1 MENMQPKYR
10 IYRRGK
16 GVFYWQ
22 EIGGTKR
29 GSLHTKERHAA
40 EELVRAMNESHRQPT
55 LNLALGRA
63 YLSAHDPQMI
73 ERTWQR
79 VMDEIASHGTESS
92 RVRYRRAMRCRA
104 YDPIRKKALVQ
115 TTSEDLLTILR
126 TSTNSAAFF
135 LRRLHNL
142 ALDFGWLP
150 WPVLPNSAWPKI
162 HSKTR
167 RAITEAEHLA
177 IVAQEQNTERRAY
190 YELLWLTGASQ
201 TDAAEL
207 TAEHINWRENVLS
220 YRRRKLGPHSEPA
233 RMTIGPKL
241 RALLLSLPPSG
252 DLFPR
257 IKQEQPK
264 HRSTEFAR
272 RCRVANIKGVSL
284 HCYRHAWAQR
294 AKACGYPQRF
304 AQEALGHASKAVH
317 EAYARGGTVVCPA
330 LDEYEQIAAEKIM
343 PIPGSYVMHPLRYGQ
358 GS

>member
-1 MENMQPKYR
+1 MQEKYR
-10 IYRRGK
+10 IFRRSN
-16 GVFYWQ
+16 GVYYWQ
-22 EIGGTKR
+22 HKETAAQ
-29 GSLHTKERHAA
+29 GSLKTKDKREAA
-40 EELVRAMNESHRQPT
+40 RLLIAKNESESQPT

-73 ERTWQR
+73 ERTWQK

-104 YDPIRKKALVQ
+104 YDAIRKKVLVQ

-126 TSTNSAAFF
+126 SAKNSAAFF

-177 IVAQEQNTERRAY
+177 IIAQEQNTERRAY
-190 YELLWLTGASQ
+190 YELLWLAGASQ

-207 TAEHINWRENVLS
+207 TAGNINWRENVLT

-241 RALLLSLPPSG
+241 RTLLLSLPQSG

-272 RCRVANIKGVSL
+272 RCRLLNIKGVSL
-284 HCYRHAWAQR
+284 HCYRHSWAQR

-343 PIPGSYVMHPLRYGQ
+343 PIPGAYVMHPLRYGQ
-358 GS
+358 AS

>member
-1 MENMQPKYR
+1 MEHMQPKFR
-10 IYRRGK
+10 IYRRGE

-22 EIGGTKR
+22 EIGTTKR
-29 GSLHTKERHAA
+29 GSLRTKDRHAA
-40 EELVRAMNESHRQPT
+40 EELVRAMNETHRQPT

-63 YLSAHDPQMI
+63 YLSAHDPKMI
-73 ERTWQR
+73 ERTWQQ
-79 VMDEIASHGTESS
+79 VMDEMASHGTDST
-92 RVRYRRAMRCRA
+92 RVRCHRAMRCRA
-104 YDPIRKKALVQ
+104 FEPLRSKVLVQ
-115 TTSEDLLTILR
+115 TTSEDLLAILR
-126 TSTNSAAFF
+126 GANNSTAFY
-135 LRRLHNL
+135 LRRIHNL
-142 ALDFGWLP
+142 AFDFGWLP

-177 IVAQEQNTERRAY
+177 IIAQEQNTERRAY

-220 YRRRKLGPHSEPA
+220 YRRKKLGPHSEPA

-241 RALLLSLPPSG
+241 RTLLLSLPQTG

-257 IKQEQPK
+257 IKKEQPK

-317 EAYARGGTVVCPA
+317 EAYARGGIVVCPA
-330 LDEYEQIAAEKIM
+330 LDDYEQIAAEKIA
-343 PIPGSYVMHPLRYGQ
+343 PIPGTHFMTPIQQARAS
-358 GS
+358 